1 MPSRLVG
8 RLQVAT
14 LCGSS
19 SSTATG
25 STSRTDTR
33 ISMLKNQ
40 VHACDNQ
47 IFIATNTVG
56 LLSKTSEDFHRTAS
70 ASPETFFSGKFEGD
84 GSSHSPRRPAAGE
97 TITELNGLPALD
109 IREHGKLEAGTGSGS
124 VTSFQINIFDVWTP
138 HRNMPA
144 TSLAQPSV
152 HIGDVIRLFHAE
164 HDAFLTAAGTG
175 EQKKVYVHAHEGK
188 STARAAARNSNRL
201 FVISNPDSRRCEL
214 GGTVSVAHTRT
225 RARTHARTRTRT
237 RTRAR
242 ARALREAGL
251 GWGLQ
256 DLAPG

>member
-1 MPSRLVG
+1 M
-8 RLQVAT
+8 T
-14 LCGSS
+14 
-19 SSTATG
+19 
-25 STSRTDTR
+25 
-33 ISMLKNQ
+33 I
-40 VHACDNQ
+40 

-84 GSSHSPRRPAAGE
+84 GSSHSPRRLAAGE

-225 RARTHARTRTRT
+225 RARTRTCTRTRT

-242 ARALREAGL
+242 ARAHARAHAHARTRARTHARAYTP
-251 GWGLQ
+251 
-256 DLAPG
+256 DSH